1 MSLAS
6 IYTEDF
12 KGMFYFG
19 NMFDVEEDGNFV
31 VIHGSVINNLTNFIK
46 KEYGHSP
53 SFCDNMF
60 TEQGV
65 GMIRVNKFFI
75 L

>member
-46 KEYGHSP
+46 KEYGHKKTAVLTAV
-53 SFCDNMF
+53 FGLTQF
-60 TEQGV
+60 
-65 GMIRVNKFFI
+65 
-75 L
+75 